1 MVSLSFPPFGLDR
14 LACSTLARP
23 RVAREVAFK
32 TMSDPAPSDPAV
44 ADGALLLRV
53 AAADQAALGELYDRY
68 HRPLFATAVRI
79 LRDEAEAEDVV
90 HDVFVTVWN
99 KAVDFDAS
107 RGTAFSWVIT
117 LLRNRAIDRVR
128 SRRRRGEL
136 LAQAA
141 VEDLPVASEAA
152 DLDVAENAVWHEQ
165 AGDVRRAVAQL
176 PEEQREALTLAFFS
190 GLTQNEISTRLN
202 TPLGTVKARIRRG
215 LLRLRTLV
223 TVQP

>member
-1 MVSLSFPPFGLDR
+1 
-14 LACSTLARP
+14 
-23 RVAREVAFK
+23 
-32 TMSDPAPSDPAV
+32 MSDPAPAPNDTAV
-44 ADGALLLRV
+44 ADAALLLRI
-53 AAADQAALGELYDRY
+53 AAADQTALGELYDRY

-79 LRDEAEAEDVV
+79 LRDASEAEDVV
-90 HDVFVTVWN
+90 HDVFVTIWH
-99 KAVDFDAS
+99 KAVDFDAT
-107 RGTAFSWVIT
+107 RGNAFSWVVT

-136 LAQAA
+136 LAEAA
-141 VEDLPVASEAA
+141 VGDLPVASAGT
-152 DLDVAENAVWHEQ
+152 DLDVAENAVWQEQ

-176 PEEQREALTLAFFS
+176 PEEQREALSLAFFG

-215 LLRLRTLV
+215 LLRLRALV